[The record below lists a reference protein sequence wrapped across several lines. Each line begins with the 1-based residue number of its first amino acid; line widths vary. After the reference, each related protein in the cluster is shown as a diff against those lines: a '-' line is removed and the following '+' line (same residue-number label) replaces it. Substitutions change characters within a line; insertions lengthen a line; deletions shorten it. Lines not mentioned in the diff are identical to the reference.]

1 MFERNSTSEK
11 YIQESIE
18 LKLENSNLKEY
29 CDNQSTIH
37 KSTLDLLNSNNSRIE
52 LAMKAAN
59 MAWWEMDFAT
69 GKVTFDKRK
78 TEMLGYSSEKFKHYT
93 DFVDL
98 VHPED
103 REGAMNAMRGYINGS
118 FDKYEIEYRILTKSG
133 EYKWFYDIGSIVK
146 RDSTGLPL
154 SIAGLVIDISSRKQS
169 EQSLK
174 DSETRYRRL
183 FESAKDGILIL
194 DADTGMI
201 VEVNPFLI
209 ELLSFSADQF
219 SEKAIWEIGFF
230 KDIVAN
236 HEKFIELRQ
245 NKYIRYDDLP
255 LETADGR
262 KIHVEFVSNVYL
274 VDNKEVIQCNIRD
287 ITERKKAETDL
298 KKLQT
303 AIEYSEV
310 SILITNNKGDI
321 EYANPFFSILTG
333 YTQTEYTG
341 RNPRLLKSGYH
352 SREFYKELWDTI
364 NSGKTWQGELH
375 NCKKNG
381 QLFWEN
387 AIISP
392 IQNSKGE
399 ITHFVAIKT
408 DITDAKKNIEELIA
422 AKEHA
427 EESDRLKSAFLNNMS
442 HEIRTP
448 MNGILGFAGLLKL
461 PSLTIEKQKEYI
473 KLIEKSSLRMLNII
487 TEIIDI
493 SKIESG
499 EMKVHYNETN
509 INQQLKFVYDLFR
522 PEMDCNCID
531 FSFSKNLSE
540 KDAFIRTDKEKLYTV
555 MTNLVKN
562 AIKYTDK
569 GSIEFGYKEKGNYL
583 EFFVKDTGIG
593 IPANRHKAVFERF
606 IQADISDVQ
615 ARQGAG
621 LGLSIAKAFVEML
634 GGTIWVESE
643 PGKGS
648 TFYFTLPAKS

>member
-1 MFERNSTSEK
+1 MSEINRTTEK
-11 YIQESIE
+11 YIQES
-18 LKLENSNLKEY
+18 LNLQLENSHLKELFK
-29 CDNQSTIH
+29 NNSKIH
-37 KSTLDLLNSNNSRIE
+37 SNTLKLLKSNNSRIE
-52 LAMKAAN
+52 LAMQAAD
-59 MAWWEMDFAT
+59 MAWWELDLKT
-69 GKVTFDKRK
+69 GKVTFDKRNA
-78 TEMLGYSSEKFKHYT
+78 EMLGYTPEKFKNIT

-103 REGAMNAMRGYINGS
+103 RNGLMNALAGFNNGLI
-118 FDKYEIEYRILTKSG
+118 DKYETEYRILTKTG
-133 EYKWFYDIGSIVK
+133 EYKWFYNIGSIVK
-146 RDSTGLPL
+146 EDSNGLPHT
-154 SIAGLVIDISSRKQS
+154 ATGLVIDISTRKKS

-194 DADTGMI
+194 DADSGMI
-201 VEVNPFLI
+201 VDVNPFLI
-209 ELLSFSADQF
+209 ELLHFSTDQF
-219 SEKAIWEIGFF
+219 VEKAIWEIGFF
-230 KDIVAN
+230 KDVVEN
-236 HEKFIELRQ
+236 HEKFLELRQ

-287 ITERKKAETDL
+287 ITERKKAEADL

-303 AIEYSEV
+303 AIEYSEA
-310 SILITNNKGDI
+310 SILITNSRGDI
-321 EYANPFFSILTG
+321 EYANPFFTKLTG
-333 YTQTEYTG
+333 YTKTEYIG
-341 RNPRLLKSGYH
+341 KNPGILKSGYH
-352 SREFYKELWDTI
+352 SNEFYKELWGTI
-364 NSGKTWQGELH
+364 NSGKTWQGELY

-408 DITDAKKNIEELIA
+408 DITAAKKNMEELII
-422 AKEHA
+422 AKDHA
-427 EESDRLKSAFLNNMS
+427 EESDRLKSAFLTNMS

-448 MNGILGFAGLLKL
+448 MNGILGFASLLER
-461 PSLTIEKQKEYI
+461 PNLTSEKQKEYI
-473 KLIEKSSLRMLNII
+473 KIIEKSSLRMLNII
-487 TEIIDI
+487 TEIMDI

-499 EMKVHYNETN
+499 EMKVYNIETN
-509 INQQLKFVYDLFR
+509 INQQLEIVYDLIK
-522 PEMDCNCID
+522 PDVDSNCID
-531 FSFSKNLSE
+531 FSFNNKFTDFDTVI
-540 KDAFIRTDKEKLYTV
+540 KTDKEKFNSI

-569 GSIEFGYKEKGNYL
+569 GSVEFGFSQKGNFL
-583 EFFVKDTGIG
+583 EFYVKDTGIG
-593 IPANRHKAVFERF
+593 IPVKRQKAIFERF

-648 TFYFTLPAKS
+648 TFYFTLPANM